1 MNKVAYEYLNGVRWS
16 SLKIMRLIA
25 EKNELESC
33 LLPAAIR
40 YDKDRVQSSPEDP
53 MGKIVSQVMEKE
65 EDIKEAMLEKAQRI
79 KEISETIGKLD
90 RPEEKTVLT
99 LYFIERKRIKDI
111 ADMMDYSTDG
121 VYGIRRKACDNIV
134 RFIPQNQK

>member
-1 MNKVAYEYLNGVRWS
+1 MNRVAYEYLNGVRWS

-65 EDIKEAMLEKAQRI
+65 EEIKEAMLEKAQRI

-134 RFIPQNQK
+134 KFIPQK

>member
-1 MNKVAYEYLNGVRWS
+1 MNKAAYEYLNGVRWS

-65 EDIKEAMLEKAQRI
+65 GEIKEAMLEKAQRI

-134 RFIPQNQK
+134 KFIPQNQK